1 VQHWNV
7 FIIEFLHVIKLANI
21 ELFKLSTNPYPHFEN
36 SAFDAFKFLINHL
49 NEQLP
54 LKWWSNLAHP
64 TKILK
69 MKICDSTYGV
79 DTWIIDG
86 LCHPIF
92 WKDATTMTTKVQ
104 VACIDTSIILVSKL
118 QCRFLD
124 HEIMRAMGMVC
135 PQYWLNKDNYDA
147 SFSI

>member
-1 VQHWNV
+1 
-7 FIIEFLHVIKLANI
+7 
-21 ELFKLSTNPYPHFEN
+21 
-36 SAFDAFKFLINHL
+36 
-49 NEQLP
+49 
-54 LKWWSNLAHP
+54 
-64 TKILK
+64 
-69 MKICDSTYGV
+69 
-79 DTWIIDG
+79 
-86 LCHPIF
+86 
-92 WKDATTMTTKVQ
+92 MTTKVQ